1 MCAAQLRAYPKTP
14 MRGSAHHLLPRSV
27 ETIAFRKETMMC
39 RNQYQQELQRQPLPT
54 LWEIPDDMWN
64 WIHCLFP
71 PEKPLGTSGRPV
83 VPFRTVLNGILYVLR
98 TGCQWKAAPRTYGSG
113 STLHRR
119 FQEWECAGIIR
130 AILQHMLR
138 LYDQIRGI
146 DWQWQAA
153 DTKLLPAPLGGTA
166 TGPNPTDR
174 AKSGTKRHVLIDG
187 NGAPLGL
194 HLSGANRHDMK
205 GLAELL
211 SAGLIIPRP
220 KPSSRKRQ
228 HLCLDKAYDYDEIDQ
243 LVTQLGYVGHIKRRG
258 QDDRP
263 GIGEPIEPPRRWKV
277 ERTISWLNNMRKLR
291 IRWEKKAEN
300 YQALVMLASALILY
314 RLMVLG

>member
-1 MCAAQLRAYPKTP
+1 MCP
-14 MRGSAHHLLPRSV
+14 HH
-27 ETIAFRKETMMC
+27 
-39 RNQYQQELQRQPLPT
+39 YQQELQRRPLPT
-54 LWEIPDDMWN
+54 LWEIPDEMWN
-64 WIHCLFP
+64 WIQYLFP
-71 PEKPLGTSGRPV
+71 PHKPLGTPGRPI

-98 TGCQWKAAPRTYGSG
+98 TGCQWKAAPKTFASG

-119 FQEWECAGIIR
+119 FQEWERAGIIR
-130 AILQHMLR
+130 AILQYMLQR
-138 LYDQIRGI
+138 YDRTHGI

-153 DTKLLPAPLGGTA
+153 DTKLLAAPLGGTA

-174 AKSGTKRHVLIDG
+174 AKCGTKRHLLIDG

-194 HLSGANRHDMK
+194 HLSSANRHDMK
-205 GLAELL
+205 GLASLL
-211 SAGLIIPRP
+211 GKGLIVPRP
-220 KPSSRKRQ
+220 KPTRRKRQ
-228 HLCLDKAYDYDEIDQ
+228 HLCLDKAYDYEQIDH
-243 LVTQLGYVGHIKRRG
+243 LVARLGYVAHIKRRG

-263 GIGEPIEPPRRWKV
+263 GIGEPIKPPRRWKV

-291 IRWEKKAEN
+291 TRWEKKAEN

>member
-1 MCAAQLRAYPKTP
+1 
-14 MRGSAHHLLPRSV
+14 
-27 ETIAFRKETMMC
+27 MC
-39 RNQYQQELQRQPLPT
+39 RHQYQQEVQRQQLPT
-54 LWEIPDDMWN
+54 LCEVPDDMWN
-64 WIHCLFP
+64 WIQYLFAP
-71 PEKPLGTSGRPV
+71 QKPLGTPGSPV
-83 VPFRTVLNGILYVLR
+83 VPFRIVLNGILYVLR

-119 FQEWECAGIIR
+119 FQEWEQAGIIR

-138 LYDQIRGI
+138 RYDRRRGI
-146 DWQWQAA
+146 DWEWQAV
-153 DTKLLPAPLGGTA
+153 DTKLLPAPLGGAA

-174 AKSGTKRHVLIDG
+174 AKCGSKRHLLIDG

-194 HLSGANRHDMK
+194 HLSGANQHDMK
-205 GLAELL
+205 GLATLL
-211 SAGLIIPRP
+211 RSGLLLRRP
-220 KPSSRKRQ
+220 KPTQRKRQ
-228 HLCLDKAYDYDEIDQ
+228 HLCLDKAYDYPEIDQ
-243 LVTQLGYVGHIKRRG
+243 LVASLGYVAHIKRRG

-263 GIGEPIEPPRRWKV
+263 GVGEPIYPPRRWKV

-314 RLMVLG
+314 RLIVLG

>member
-1 MCAAQLRAYPKTP
+1 
-14 MRGSAHHLLPRSV
+14 
-27 ETIAFRKETMMC
+27 MC

-64 WIHCLFP
+64 WIRSLFP
-71 PEKPLGTSGRPV
+71 PEKPLGTPGRPV

-98 TGCQWKAAPRTYGSG
+98 TACQWKAAPRTYGSG

-130 AILQHMLR
+130 AILQHMLQR
-138 LYDQIRGI
+138 YDRRRGI
-146 DWQWQAA
+146 DWEWQAA
-153 DTKLLPAPLGGTA
+153 DTKLLPAPLGGTG

-174 AKSGTKRHVLIDG
+174 AKCGTKRHLLIDG

-211 SAGLIIPRP
+211 GKGLIAPRP
-220 KPSSRKRQ
+220 KPSGRKRQ

-243 LVTQLGYVGHIKRRG
+243 LVTQLGYVAHIKRRG

-263 GIGEPIEPPRRWKV
+263 GIGEPIYPPRRWKV

>member
-1 MCAAQLRAYPKTP
+1 
-14 MRGSAHHLLPRSV
+14 
-27 ETIAFRKETMMC
+27 MC
-39 RNQYQQELQRQPLPT
+39 RNQYQQELQRRPLPT
-54 LWEIPDDMWN
+54 LWEIPDDMWK
-64 WIHCLFP
+64 WIRYLFP
-71 PEKPLGTSGRPV
+71 SEKPLGTPGRPV

-98 TGCQWKAAPRTYGSG
+98 TGCQWKAAPNTYGSG

-119 FQEWECAGIIR
+119 FQEWEQKGIIR
-130 AILQHMLR
+130 AILQHMLQR
-138 LYDQIRGI
+138 YDRRRGI
-146 DWQWQAA
+146 DWEWQAA

-166 TGPNPTDR
+166 TGSNPTDR
-174 AKSGTKRHVLIDG
+174 AKCGTKRHVLIDG
-187 NGAPLGL
+187 QGAPLGL

-211 SAGLIIPRP
+211 GKGLIAPRP
-220 KPSSRKRQ
+220 KPTRRKRQ
-228 HLCLDKAYDYDEIDQ
+228 HLCLDKAYDYAEIDG
-243 LVTQLGYVGHIKRRG
+243 LLARLGYVAHIKRRG
-258 QDDRP
+258 HDDRP
-263 GIGEPIEPPRRWKV
+263 GIGEPIYPPRRWKV

>member
-1 MCAAQLRAYPKTP
+1 
-14 MRGSAHHLLPRSV
+14 
-27 ETIAFRKETMMC
+27 MMC
-39 RNQYQQELQRQPLPT
+39 RNQYQQELQRRPLPT
-54 LWEIPDDMWN
+54 LWEIPDDMWK
-64 WIHCLFP
+64 WVRYLFP

-83 VPFRTVLNGILYVLR
+83 IPFRTVLNGILYVLR

-119 FQEWECAGIIR
+119 FQEWEQKGIIR
-130 AILQHMLR
+130 AILQHMLQR
-138 LYDQIRGI
+138 YDRRCGI
-146 DWQWQAA
+146 DWEWQAA

-174 AKSGTKRHVLIDG
+174 AKCGTKRHLLIDG
-187 NGAPLGL
+187 QGAPLGL
-194 HLSGANRHDMK
+194 HLTGANRHDMK

-211 SAGLIIPRP
+211 SKGLIGPRP
-220 KPSSRKRQ
+220 KPTARKRQ
-228 HLCLDKAYDYDEIDQ
+228 HLCLDKAYDYDEIAH
-243 LVTQLGYVGHIKRRG
+243 LVARLGYVAHIKRRG
-258 QDDRP
+258 QGDQP
-263 GIGEPIEPPRRWKV
+263 GIGEPLYPARRWKV

>member
-1 MCAAQLRAYPKTP
+1 MCL
-14 MRGSAHHLLPRSV
+14 H
-27 ETIAFRKETMMC
+27 
-39 RNQYQQELQRQPLPT
+39 QYQQELQRRPLPT
-54 LWEIPDDMWN
+54 LWEVPDDMWK
-64 WIHCLFP
+64 WIRYLFP
-71 PEKPLGTSGRPV
+71 PEKPLGTPGRPV

-98 TGCQWKAAPRTYGSG
+98 TGCQWKVAPRTYGSG

-119 FQEWECAGIIR
+119 FQEWQQAGIIR
-130 AILQHMLR
+130 AILQHMLQR
-138 LYDQIRGI
+138 YDRRRGI
-146 DWQWQAA
+146 DWEWQAA

-174 AKSGTKRHVLIDG
+174 AKCGTKRHLLIDG
-187 NGAPLGL
+187 QGAPLGL

-205 GLAELL
+205 GLTDLL
-211 SAGLIIPRP
+211 GKGLIVPRP
-220 KPSSRKRQ
+220 KPSRRKRQ
-228 HLCLDKAYDYDEIDQ
+228 HLCLDKAYDYDEIDH
-243 LVTQLGYVGHIKRRG
+243 LVARLGYVAHIKRRS

-314 RLMVLG
+314 RLIVLG

>member
-1 MCAAQLRAYPKTP
+1 
-14 MRGSAHHLLPRSV
+14 
-27 ETIAFRKETMMC
+27 MMC
-39 RNQYQQELQRQPLPT
+39 LHQYQQELQRRPLPT
-54 LWEIPDDMWN
+54 LWEVPDDMWK
-64 WIHCLFP
+64 WIRYLFP
-71 PEKPLGTSGRPV
+71 PEKPLGTPGRPV

-98 TGCQWKAAPRTYGSG
+98 TGCQWKVAPRTYGSG

-119 FQEWECAGIIR
+119 FQEWQQAGIIR
-130 AILQHMLR
+130 AILQHMLQR
-138 LYDQIRGI
+138 YDRRRGI
-146 DWQWQAA
+146 DWEWQAA

-174 AKSGTKRHVLIDG
+174 AKCGTKRH
-187 NGAPLGL
+187 
-194 HLSGANRHDMK
+194 S
-205 GLAELL
+205 
-211 SAGLIIPRP
+211 
-220 KPSSRKRQ
+220 
-228 HLCLDKAYDYDEIDQ
+228 
-243 LVTQLGYVGHIKRRG
+243 

-314 RLMVLG
+314 RLIVLG